1 MAQRNRT
8 PGTSHELSRNGSV
21 SVEFETTPGQDP
33 DEFGRLATGLA
44 TAGSRSQG
52 GGTVTFDRLE
62 LQRKL
67 LALEAAIASG
77 ERVLACALVA
87 ELLRIVADVA
97 SSADHDG
104 N

>member
-1 MAQRNRT
+1 
-8 PGTSHELSRNGSV
+8 
-21 SVEFETTPGQDP
+21 
-33 DEFGRLATGLA
+33 
-44 TAGSRSQG
+44 
-52 GGTVTFDRLE
+52 VTFDRME
-62 LQRKL
+62 LQGKL
-67 LALEAAIASG
+67 LALKVAIASG